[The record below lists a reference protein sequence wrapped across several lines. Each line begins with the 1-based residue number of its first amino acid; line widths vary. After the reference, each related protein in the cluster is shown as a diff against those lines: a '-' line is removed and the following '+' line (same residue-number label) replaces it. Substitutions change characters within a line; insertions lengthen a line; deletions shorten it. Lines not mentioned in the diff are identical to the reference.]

1 MLFVFNK
8 DEPGVIG
15 LLGTTLGNGGVNI
28 SQMTVGRERESGR
41 NVILLSTDTLVSR
54 ELLQEVRQL
63 SKIDD
68 AMVLDLP
75 QLVGEG

>member
-15 LLGTTLGNGGVNI
+15 LLGTTLGNSGVNI

-41 NVILLSTDTLVSR
+41 NVILLSTDSLVTK

-63 SKIDD
+63 SKIED

-75 QLVGEG
+75 QLIGA